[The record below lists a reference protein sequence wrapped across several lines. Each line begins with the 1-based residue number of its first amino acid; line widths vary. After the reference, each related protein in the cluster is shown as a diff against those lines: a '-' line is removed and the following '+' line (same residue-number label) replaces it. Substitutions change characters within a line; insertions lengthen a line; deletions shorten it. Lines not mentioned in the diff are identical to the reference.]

1 MHTRVHIQTHTSTGI
16 CPHTHAHTYM
26 YTHSCTHTYTCMHI
40 HAHACTRAH
49 TRTHNSQTGLRVSR
63 SFAAVGGQR
72 SSGLLTPHGGE
83 AALCA
88 GTGVGGR
95 LDGVSWGTEGSL
107 RSCGL
112 TWQPLLASPEGPRGP
127 PIPLFKERKPWVCS
141 GWGETA
147 LGRDPGTG
155 SCLSPRAEPPEAEPL
170 GTRAAPGV
178 GAQRRRRCSGRSF
191 WKVPWAPARDKRAAC
206 ALALGTAVC
215 PNSRCP
221 LAADVLVPG
230 ALARR
235 KGDGGAGRHGPR
247 RPRSNLPPPVS
258 ARDRNPL
265 AVLVLVGSS
274 RSPTSCHS
282 KLPKSP

>member
-1 MHTRVHIQTHTSTGI
+1 MYAYTCTCVHT
-16 CPHTHAHTYM
+16 
-26 YTHSCTHTYTCMHI
+26 CTHTYTQL
-40 HAHACTRAH
+40 T
-49 TRTHNSQTGLRVSR
+49 QTGLRVSR

-83 AALCA
+83 AALRA

-112 TWQPLLASPEGPRGP
+112 TCQPLLASPEGPRGP

-155 SCLSPRAEPPEAEPL
+155 SCLSPRAEPPEAAPL

-247 RPRSNLPPPVS
+247 RPRWNLPPPVS